1 MRPQAQPAKPCNMN
15 SVTQLLLRWTGGD
28 LGAKDELFTAVQQEL
43 HRIAGRYMHREQK
56 DHTLQ
61 TTALVHEAYLRLVDQ
76 PQLNWQ
82 DRAHFYA
89 ISARIMR
96 QILVDYARSSGAA
109 KRGGEVFHVPFE
121 EDLNFS
127 PKRSREFLAL
137 DDALGRLAQLDPRKA
152 DVVELRYFGGLEV
165 EEVAEVLQ
173 VHPNTVIRDWRVA
186 KAWLKRE
193 ISL

>member
-1 MRPQAQPAKPCNMN
+1 VN
-15 SVTQLLLRWTGGD
+15 SVTQLLLRWSGGD
-28 LGAKDELFTAVQQEL
+28 PNGKDELFTAVQQEL
-43 HRIAGRYMHREQK
+43 HRIAARYMHREQK

-61 TTALVHEAYLRLVDQ
+61 TTALVNEAYLRLVDQ

-82 DRAHFYA
+82 NRAHFYA

-96 QILVDYARSSGAA
+96 QILVDYARNSGAA
-109 KRGGEVFHVPFE
+109 KRGGEIFRVPFE
-121 EDLNFS
+121 EELNFS
-127 PKRSREFLAL
+127 PQKSKEFLAL
-137 DDALGRLAQLDPRKA
+137 DEALGRLAQLDSRKA

-165 EEVAEVLQ
+165 EEVAEVLR

-193 ISL
+193 IVT

>member
-1 MRPQAQPAKPCNMN
+1 MN
-15 SVTQLLLRWTGGD
+15 SVTQLLLRWSGGD
-28 LGAKDELFTAVQQEL
+28 LSGKDDLFTAVQQEL
-43 HRIAGRYMHREQK
+43 HRIAARYMRREQA

-61 TTALVHEAYLRLVDQ
+61 TTALVNEAYLRLVDQ

-82 DRAHFYA
+82 NRAHFYA

-96 QILVDYARSSGAA
+96 QILVDYARNSGAA

-121 EDLNFS
+121 EELNFS
-127 PKRSREFLAL
+127 PQKSTEFLAL
-137 DDALGRLAQLDPRKA
+137 DEALGRLAQLDARKA
-152 DVVELRYFGGLEV
+152 EVVELRYFGGLEV
-165 EEVAEVLQ
+165 EEVAEVLR

-193 ISL
+193 IAA